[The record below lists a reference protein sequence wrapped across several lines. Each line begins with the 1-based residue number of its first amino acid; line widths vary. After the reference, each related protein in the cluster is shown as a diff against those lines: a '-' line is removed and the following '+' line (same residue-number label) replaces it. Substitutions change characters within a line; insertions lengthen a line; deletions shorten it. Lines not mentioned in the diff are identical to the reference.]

1 MLMNKDEVYTI
12 HTANV
17 MVRDYNNH
25 FVSISEVIGTLTKRI
40 EQLEAKINLANDD
53 VGTAI
58 ETGEELLDDKNR
70 LYFEK
75 QQLTLANH
83 NLSEEIKKLKD
94 NNRHLIFALKR
105 IVSLPLGPDRGSAQ
119 WQIDCAVSIAS
130 KAIDDHY

>member
-1 MLMNKDEVYTI
+1 MLMNKDEVYMI

-17 MVRDYNNH
+17 MVRDDNH
-25 FVSISEVIGTLTKRI
+25 RFVSISEVIETLTKRI

-53 VGTAI
+53 VETAI

-83 NLSEEIKKLKD
+83 NLTEEIKKLKD
-94 NNRHLIFALKR
+94 NNRHLIIVLKH
-105 IVSLPLGPDRGSAQ
+105 IVSIPLGPGSAQ

-130 KAIDDHY
+130 KAIKDHY